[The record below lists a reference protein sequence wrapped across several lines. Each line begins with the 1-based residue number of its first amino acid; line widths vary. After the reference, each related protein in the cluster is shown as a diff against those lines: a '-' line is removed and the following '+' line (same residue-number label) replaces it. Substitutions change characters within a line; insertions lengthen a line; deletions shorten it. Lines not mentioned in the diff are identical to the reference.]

1 MSELPVEGELVELA
15 SVGLEYGI
23 HFAVGHAGETFQPAL
38 ITRDPAGRNNI
49 TQLVALG
56 LQIDNAFDFACER
69 LRELPTPA
77 AAAVVMDGNV
87 TLDGEHF
94 DAVIVRVGK
103 PAADQSHEFAQRY
116 RRGGFRGKRLDRVG
130 NPGYAGSRPGLFA

>member
-1 MSELPVEGELVELA
+1 VERELVELA
-15 SVGLEYGI
+15 SFGLEYGI
-23 HFAVGHAGETFQPAL
+23 HLAASHKGETFQPAL
-38 ITRDPAGRNNI
+38 VTRDPAGGNHI

-56 LQIDNAFDFACER
+56 LKIDNVFDFARER

-77 AAAVVMDGNV
+77 GAAVLMDGNV

-94 DAVIVRVGK
+94 DAVIVRVGR

-116 RRGGFRGKRLDRVG
+116 KRGGFRGKRLNRIG
-130 NPGYAGSRPGLFA
+130 NPGYAGTAPELFF